1 MAALSVA
8 AARAGALFAST
19 HDPSEVMSAAEVRA
33 AVAAAVRRLGLLGCA
48 CCVAQE
54 FGDHPDTAA
63 ARMVWARKT
72 VARTW
77 PKRGAA

>member
-1 MAALSVA
+1 MTRLNVID
-8 AARAGALFAST
+8 ARCEALFASSQQPG
-19 HDPSEVMSAAEVRA
+19 DEASCDMVRNA
-33 AVAAAVRRLGLLGCA
+33 IRRTAREFGIRGCA
-48 CCVAQE
+48 ARVAQE